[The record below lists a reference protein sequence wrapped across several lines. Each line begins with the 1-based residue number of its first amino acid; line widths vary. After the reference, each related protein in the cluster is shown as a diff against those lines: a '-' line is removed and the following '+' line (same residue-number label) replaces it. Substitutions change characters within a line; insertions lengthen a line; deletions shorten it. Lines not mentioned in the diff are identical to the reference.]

1 MEKNQNG
8 YPVMPST
15 PGNNALNTPNSNR
28 QGSGCPGNMTR
39 EGCSQS
45 REGGNC
51 EVKENLC
58 LDFMPLAYLYV
69 PMQKFRMLYP
79 SDTALKNGTL
89 FEELDLPV
97 GVYDRD

>member
-8 YPVMPST
+8 YPVMPNT
-15 PGNNALNTPNSNR
+15 PGNNTLNTPNSNR

-69 PMQKFRMLYP
+69 PMQKFRMLY
-79 SDTALKNGTL
+79 SAKDALSHGTL
-89 FEELDLPV
+89 FEELYKPRE
-97 GVYDRD
+97 VYGHE